1 MWNAI
6 VSGMAQI
13 FHWLH
18 QFIIDLGVPEN
29 KEGLSYVL
37 AIFIF
42 TLIIRLLILP
52 LNIKATRSNAK
63 LQEIQPEMKKLQAK
77 YANDPQK
84 LQLETSKLMK
94 ENNVSMFGGC
104 LPTLLP
110 LPILFA
116 LYYVFQRITPT
127 PGADWSFLFI
137 KDVFN
142 RPTTMWSMTS
152 IILAI
157 LAALSTYI
165 PSLLLTKST
174 ASAAS
179 EDNPMNMGT
188 MNIVMAGM
196 MGFMALQF
204 QPMLVI
210 YWIIG
215 GMIQLGQTYF
225 INYLP
230 AKKKLA
236 AKKAEEEAVKSAV
249 TSSKAKKKKKK

>member
-1 MWNAI
+1 MWSAI
-6 VSGMAQI
+6 VNGMTAI
-13 FHWLH
+13 FSALH
-18 QFIIDLGVPEN
+18 SFIVSLGIPEN

-52 LNIKATRSNAK
+52 LNIKSTKSNAK
-63 LQEIQPEMKKLQAK
+63 MQEIQPELKKIQAK

-84 LQLETSKLMK
+84 MQLETSKLMK

-104 LPTLLP
+104 LPALLP

-116 LYYVFQRITPT
+116 LYYVFRNIQPT
-127 PGADWSFLFI
+127 DGADLSFLFI
-137 KDVFN
+137 NNVFAM
-142 RPTTMWSMTS
+142 PTSMFNATS
-152 IILAI
+152 IILGI

-165 PSLLLTKST
+165 PSLLLSKSMST
-174 ASAAS
+174 NA
-179 EDNPMNMGT
+179 EDSP

-196 MGFMALQF
+196 MGVMALQF
-204 QPMLVI
+204 QPILVI

-215 GMIQLGQTYF
+215 GLIQLVQTYF

-230 AKKKLA
+230 AKKKA
-236 AKKAEEEAVKSAV
+236 DEKAKLEAEKKVYAPKS
-249 TSSKAKKKKKK
+249 KKKKK

>member
-1 MWNAI
+1 MWSAI
-6 VSGMAQI
+6 VNGMTAV
-13 FHWLH
+13 FSALH
-18 QFIIDLGVPEN
+18 NFIVSLGIPEN

-52 LNIKATRSNAK
+52 LNIKSTRSNAK
-63 LQEIQPEMKKLQAK
+63 MQEIQPELKKIQAK

-84 LQLETSKLMK
+84 MQLETSKLMK

-104 LPTLLP
+104 LPALLP

-116 LYYVFQRITPT
+116 LYYVFRNIQPT
-127 PGADWSFLFI
+127 DGADLSFLFI
-137 KDVFN
+137 NNVFAM
-142 RPTTMWSMTS
+142 PTSMFNVTS
-152 IILAI
+152 IILGI

-165 PSLLLTKST
+165 PSLLLSKSMST
-174 ASAAS
+174 NS
-179 EDNPMNMGT
+179 EDSPMNMGT

-204 QPMLVI
+204 QPILVI

-215 GMIQLGQTYF
+215 GLIQLVQTYF

-230 AKKKLA
+230 AKKKA
-236 AKKAEEEAVKSAV
+236 DEKAKLEAEKKVYAPKS
-249 TSSKAKKKKKK
+249 KKKKK

>member
-1 MWNAI
+1 MWSAI
-6 VSGMAQI
+6 VNGMTAI
-13 FHWLH
+13 FSALH
-18 QFIIDLGVPEN
+18 SFIVSLGIPEN

-52 LNIKATRSNAK
+52 LNIKSTKSNAK
-63 LQEIQPEMKKLQAK
+63 MQEIQPELKKIQAK

-84 LQLETSKLMK
+84 MQLETSKLMK

-104 LPTLLP
+104 LPALLP

-116 LYYVFQRITPT
+116 LYGVFRTITAT
-127 PGADWSFLFI
+127 PGADTSFLFI
-137 KDVFN
+137 PDIFAYPKGIGFV
-142 RPTTMWSMTS
+142 S

-165 PSLLLTKST
+165 PSLLLSKSMST
-174 ASAAS
+174 NS
-179 EDNPMNMGT
+179 EDSPMNMGT

-204 QPMLVI
+204 QPILVI

-215 GMIQLGQTYF
+215 GLIQLVQTYF

-230 AKKKLA
+230 AKKKA
-236 AKKAEEEAVKSAV
+236 DEKAKLEAEKKVYAPKS
-249 TSSKAKKKKKK
+249 KKKKK